1 MVRNLTQSM
10 PTHAETL
17 RATLGFDSH
26 FQLIAGQRYHYLDE
40 GSGPPVVMLHGNPT
54 WCFMYRRL
62 VRHLR
67 SSYRTLVPD
76 HIGCGLSDKP
86 TSRDYPFTLERRVA
100 DLEEW
105 IEKIDLATPFHLVVH
120 DWGGVIGSTYAVRH
134 PTDIRS
140 LTILNT
146 TAFRVPSGR
155 PLHWSIRWCR
165 TSRLAGALIRG
176 GNLFALL
183 ASHVGSRAGM
193 SRSLRHA
200 FRLPYNNWANRIAV
214 HRFVQD
220 IPLEAEHPSF
230 QALLETEQ
238 QLHVLSKIP
247 MCICWGEKDFVFDL
261 GFLEEWRKRFPTAE
275 VHSFP
280 EAGHYVLEDAS
291 AEIQNIVEA
300 FLLRN

>member
-1 MVRNLTQSM
+1 M
-10 PTHAETL
+10 PTHAEAL
-17 RATLGFDSH
+17 RTTLGFDSH
-26 FQLIAGQRYHYLDE
+26 FQLIAGHRYHYLDE
-40 GSGPPVVMLHGNPT
+40 GVGLPVVMLHGNPT

-86 TSRDYPFTLERRVA
+86 TARDYPFTLERRVA
-100 DLEEW
+100 DFEEW
-105 IEKIDLATPFHLVVH
+105 IEKVALPKPFHLVVH
-120 DWGGVIGSTYAVRH
+120 DWGGLIGSTYAVRH
-134 PTDIRS
+134 PPDIRS
-140 LTILNT
+140 LTVLNT
-146 TAFRVPSGR
+146 AAFRVASGQ

-165 TSRLAGALIRG
+165 TSGVAGALIRG
-176 GNLFALL
+176 CNLFSLL
-183 ASHVGSRAGM
+183 ASHVGSRSGM

-220 IPLEAEHPSF
+220 IPLEAEHPSYPT
-230 QALLETEQ
+230 LIETED
-238 QLHVLSKIP
+238 QLHVLNKVP

-261 GFLEEWRKRFPTAE
+261 GFLKEWKRRFPAAE

-280 EAGHYVLEDAS
+280 VAGHYVLEDAS
-291 AEIQNIVEA
+291 AEIQEIVAE